1 LTEVY
6 YQLDLLETEVV
17 ESMEAGAL
25 EEDNHCTLIEVVEDD
40 TEAVED
46 GTDVVDGGIEEPKNE
61 AEHCEMLFEVVG
73 ALE

>member
-6 YQLDLLETEVV
+6 YQLDLQETEVV
-17 ESMEAGAL
+17 ESMESGAL
-25 EEDNHCTLIEVVEDD
+25 EEDNHCTLVEVVEDD

-46 GTDVVDGGIEEPKNE
+46 GTDVADGGIEEQKNE
-61 AEHCEMLFEVVG
+61 AECCEMLFEVVG

>member
-1 LTEVY
+1 MTEVY
-6 YQLDLLETEVV
+6 YQLDHLETGVV

-25 EEDNHCTLIEVVEDD
+25 EEDNHCTLIEVAEDD

-46 GTDVVDGGIEEPKNE
+46 GTDVADGGIEEQKNE
-61 AEHCEMLFEVVG
+61 AEHCEMLVEVLG

>member
-1 LTEVY
+1 M
-6 YQLDLLETEVV
+6 DLLETEVV

-25 EEDNHCTLIEVVEDD
+25 EEDNHCTLVEVVEDD

-46 GTDVVDGGIEEPKNE
+46 GTDVADGGIEEQKNE
-61 AEHCEMLFEVVG
+61 AECCEMLFEMVG

>member
-1 LTEVY
+1 
-6 YQLDLLETEVV
+6 LDLLETEVV

-25 EEDNHCTLIEVVEDD
+25 EEDNHCTLIEVAVDDTEVVEDDTEVVEDD

-46 GTDVVDGGIEEPKNE
+46 GIEEQKNE